1 MCRRWRLARPAHT
14 GVRAGSGW
22 HLLLGWRLLVGTQRK
37 RAKAPFPVT
46 YTVARH
52 GKVVAIK
59 VRNRRLLRK
68 LRTELEL
75 LRQVRHRT
83 RLHERTPSQE
93 SRNLFSDT
101 DRRELQQIVRDAT
114 HPIVEQV
121 IASIDRDFAGIREEI
136 MMSVVNEEAETIARD
151 AVEAGVVDSPGVVE
165 GSDIADSTASVVDEA
180 LATVEAELAQVVGL
194 TDETDEVTPAIDD
207 TEQTPES
214 AEMPE
219 NAALPEIDAT
229 DKAAVLVK
237 TLDTPADA
245 EIDPANAAGI
255 HDSPGTPD
263 AAEPPGPEDTA
274 ESVEQGDPDAP
285 VARDDRT
292 APPASEQS
300 PPAEDPAVGNEPT
313 TDTREAV
320 EQACETP
327 ADSDAPYA
335 PERAERAV
343 ADIQNGIRKL
353 ADLLSSEVN
362 DQWRCAKN
370 AVADIVAARVQI
382 DQGHRA
388 VQAILDE
395 TVRIREETA
404 IARSEADVA
413 RREAKL
419 FREDARRAKERAD
432 ASAAAAELAANQ
444 AVKEAEAAGSCTTTA
459 M

>member
-1 MCRRWRLARPAHT
+1 MGRPAHT
-14 GVRAGSGW
+14 DVRAGSGW

-37 RAKAPFPVT
+37 RAKDPFPVT
-46 YTVARH
+46 YSVPRH
-52 GKVVAIK
+52 GKVVAVK

-83 RLHERTPSQE
+83 RLHQRARPQE
-93 SRNLFSDT
+93 TQNLFSET
-101 DRRELQQIVRDAT
+101 DHRELQQIVRDAT

-121 IASIDRDFAGIREEI
+121 IASIDRDFIGIREEI

-151 AVEAGVVDSPGVVE
+151 ALEAGAVDSPGVVE

-180 LATVEAELAQVVGL
+180 LDAVEAELAQVVGL
-194 TDETDEVTPAIDD
+194 ADETDEVTPAIDD
-207 TEQTPES
+207 PDQAPES

-219 NAALPEIDAT
+219 DAALPEIDAT
-229 DKAAVLVK
+229 DEAEVPVE
-237 TLDTPADA
+237 TPDTPADA
-245 EIDPANAAGI
+245 EIDPANTAGI
-255 HDSPGTPD
+255 DDAAGTPD
-263 AAEPPGPEDTA
+263 APEPPGIGDTA

-285 VARDDRT
+285 AAPDDRADPPT
-292 APPASEQS
+292 AEQI
-300 PPAEDPAVGNEPT
+300 PPAEDPAAGTEPT
-313 TDTREAV
+313 TETGHAV
-320 EQACETP
+320 EEVCETP
-327 ADSDAPYA
+327 AHSYAPYA
-335 PERAERAV
+335 PERAELAV
-343 ADIQNGIRKL
+343 TDIQNGIRKL

-362 DQWRCAKN
+362 DQWQCAKN
-370 AVADIVAARVQI
+370 AAADIVATRVQI
-382 DQGHRA
+382 DEGHRA
-388 VQAILDE
+388 VQAILDQ
-395 TVRIREETA
+395 TARIRDEAA

-444 AVKEAEAAGSCTTTA
+444 AVQEAEAARTSTTTA